1 MPVVPSG
8 QQHRATGDQGVTP
21 GTLAKGEGLDNGVRT
36 LMVISQNFELFL
48 FLPLLMVIWE
58 GSNTGNSTEI
68 FGKGDT

>member
-8 QQHRATGDQGVTP
+8 QQLRATGDQGVTP

-48 FLPLLMVIWE
+48 FLPL
-58 GSNTGNSTEI
+58 
-68 FGKGDT
+68 